1 MRISAPLTW
10 PRCGA
15 EEGACAASSLR
26 QPGVAGRGSC
36 ARPAAAGSAARAMLS
51 GGLTRRAPRQLGK
64 LDLTE
69 VEGLADLLAA
79 ETAAQHRQA
88 RAQPARRP
96 SVTRRS
102 GRTRHARVC
111 TRGVGAECRCMQG
124 SGMPGWWR
132 VCACAPF

>member
-1 MRISAPLTW
+1 MRPPCRS
-10 PRCGA
+10 
-15 EEGACAASSLR
+15 R
-26 QPGVAGRGSC
+26 QRRP
-36 ARPAAAGSAARAMLS
+36 RPAQRRADAPRAAG
-51 GGLTRRAPRQLGK
+51 PRQLGK